1 VDYTQLGSATL
12 TLDNIENSLCRRRCF
27 KRRGTRERE
36 DNRTFLPRRAGG
48 RQRPPFKRR
57 KTKVPATKKVVPL
70 SEKKKSPC
78 ITMGFCNTF
87 CYKLDFLGV
96 SLWAGGA
103 S

>member
-1 VDYTQLGSATL
+1 MDYTQFGYVTITSPI
-12 TLDNIENSLCRRRCF
+12 IENNLCHRRSFR
-27 KRRGTRERE
+27 KRGTRERE

-96 SLWAGGA
+96 PLWAGG
-103 S
+103 SS